1 MIYPCRSFAHLCSL
15 IISPKTYYPPF
26 PNPISAWYT
35 SQPGGGN
42 TSNLP
47 INSQEMKSSPA
58 QHCFL
63 IKTFKIMKYFLFF
76 DYSAASQTCFWHR
89 SLCLHH
95 LFSPKRVLFAGHYV
109 FLCFCQKH
117 ITAKNEQ
124 GARMGFRGGFLRGLV
139 FIISDKN
146 FVFR

>member
-63 IKTFKIMKYFLFF
+63 IKTFKIMKYFLFLTILQRAKHVF
-76 DYSAASQTCFWHR
+76 GTDLFVSTICSPQNGF
-89 SLCLHH
+89 CLQAIM
-95 LFSPKRVLFAGHYV
+95 FFCV
-109 FLCFCQKH
+109 FVKSILLP
-117 ITAKNEQ
+117 
-124 GARMGFRGGFLRGLV
+124 RMNRAPGWAFGED
-139 FIISDKN
+139 S
-146 FVFR
+146 